1 MSQLSSAQQALAW
14 LVAPTG
20 NGENSPRVLFLAAH
34 PDDETIGGSAVLNRL
49 SDVFVAYLTDG
60 APRDARF
67 RSPHVRG
74 SRDFYACVRAEEA
87 ACALNIAGVPAGRIA
102 FLGGVDQEAVAE
114 VPVLLQAFVE
124 VVREFQPSVI
134 ITHPYEG
141 GHPDHDTAALI
152 AQLATSP
159 AVHQNAAPP
168 PLLEMT
174 SYHLADGKRLI
185 GEFLP
190 AASSS
195 AASSVTLKLTSEE
208 RAKKA
213 RMLGSYVSQWHIL
226 SEFPLEPERIRVAP
240 RYDFTQP
247 PHAGPLWYEYLD
259 WPLSGVHWREAA
271 GKVLEAYGHM
281 PCR

>member
-20 NGENSPRVLFLAAH
+20 NRENLSRALFLAAH

-49 SDVFVAYLTDG
+49 SDVFIVYLTDG

-87 ACALNIAGVPAGRIA
+87 ACALAIAGVPAEQIA
-102 FLGGVDQEAVAE
+102 FLGGVDQESIAE
-114 VPVLLQAFVE
+114 VPLLLQAFVK

-159 AVHQNAAPP
+159 ALHQGATAPG
-168 PLLEMT
+168 LLEMT

-190 AASSS
+190 AESSP
-195 AASSVTLKLTSEE
+195 AVSSVTLKLTSEE

-240 RYDFTQP
+240 GYDFTQP
-247 PHAGPLWYEYLD
+247 PHSGPLWYEYLD
-259 WPLSGVHWREAA
+259 WPLSGMQWREAA
-271 GKVLEAYGHM
+271 GKVLEVYGHL
-281 PCR
+281 PCH

>member
-1 MSQLSSAQQALAW
+1 MSQLSSAQEALAW
-14 LVAPTG
+14 LVAPAG
-20 NGENSPRVLFLAAH
+20 KRESSPRALFLAAH
-34 PDDETIGGSAVLNRL
+34 PDDETIGGSAALNRL

-87 ACALNIAGVPAGRIA
+87 ACALAIAGVPAERIA

-152 AQLATSP
+152 AQLATG
-159 AVHQNAAPP
+159 P
-168 PLLEMT
+168 PLHQGASPPGLVEMT
-174 SYHLADGKRLI
+174 SYHLAGGKRLT
-185 GEFLP
+185 GNFLP
-190 AASSS
+190 AESPAVSN
-195 AASSVTLKLTSEE
+195 VMLKLTSDE

-259 WPLSGVHWREAA
+259 WPLSGVQWREAA